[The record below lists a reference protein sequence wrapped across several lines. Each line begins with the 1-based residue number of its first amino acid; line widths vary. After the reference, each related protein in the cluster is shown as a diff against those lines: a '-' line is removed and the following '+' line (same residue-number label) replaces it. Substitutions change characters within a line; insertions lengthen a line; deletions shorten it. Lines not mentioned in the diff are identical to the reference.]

1 MFESVLNSLL
11 AGPVR
16 WVYDDPSGVPDYKP
30 TVQPP
35 RKPVRRPIRLVH
47 RDC

>member
-1 MFESVLNSLL
+1 MFLVPPSTKQH
-11 AGPVR
+11 